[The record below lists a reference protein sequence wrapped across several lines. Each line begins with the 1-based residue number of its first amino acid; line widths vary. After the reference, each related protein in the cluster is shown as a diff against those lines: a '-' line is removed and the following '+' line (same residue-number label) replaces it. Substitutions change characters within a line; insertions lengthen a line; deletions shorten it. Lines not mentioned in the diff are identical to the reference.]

1 MSFPHALRPD
11 IVGEAGVVVAG
22 HPLAA
27 QAGLEVLRGG
37 GGAVDAAV
45 AAAAVL
51 AVVRPH
57 MCGLGGDAF
66 ALVYEPE
73 RRSVVALNG
82 SGRSCRAA
90 TPEALAARGHSD
102 RIPWKGPAVATLTV
116 PGAVAAWADLL
127 DRFGSRPLAALL
139 EPARDLAA
147 RGFPMYRRLAET
159 IAATR
164 FDDPA
169 LEAIVKPGGRV
180 PAVGERLAQPALA
193 ATLEAL
199 AAEGPAAFYRGR
211 IARALAAFSARSGGF
226 LDAED
231 LAGHRSEWVAPLAA
245 PFAGRTV
252 VAMPPNASG
261 LALLL
266 LLRLAD
272 GLELDRF
279 DWSDPEAVHRW
290 VEAKKAAYAD
300 RDRYLADPDAMEV
313 PAEALLADD
322 YVARRRAGLD
332 LVRASV
338 YGPGEIAGGAGAA
351 GRASEPDVAGG
362 AGRPR
367 TTGERTRAAGR
378 GGAGGDTTYLCVVD
392 RRGCGVSLMQSLF
405 QSFGAGLADPET
417 GIIWHNRGAGFT
429 LAPGHPNRLA
439 PRKRP
444 FHTLCPALV
453 LGPRGDLEALLGTPG
468 AHAQPQTLAQI
479 AHALF
484 RLGASPQEAIELPR
498 WRHDADPDEALST
511 AAASPAAE
519 GPAAAACAAGGRP
532 GVVVLE
538 GRFPEA
544 TRAGLEARGHTVRTI
559 EPWAP
564 STGGAAVIRIDAR
577 TRLRTAGADPRRDGY
592 AVAELA

>member
-1 MSFPHALRPD
+1 MSIPQALRPD

-27 QAGLEVLRGG
+27 QVGLEVLRSG

-66 ALVYEPE
+66 VLVYDPD
-73 RRSVVALNG
+73 RRSAVALNG
-82 SGRSCRAA
+82 SGRSGRAA
-90 TPEALAARGHSD
+90 TPEALAARSHRD
-102 RIPWKGPAVATLTV
+102 RVPWKGPAVATLTV

-139 EPARDLAA
+139 GPARDLAA

-193 ATLEAL
+193 ATLDAVI
-199 AAEGPAAFYRGR
+199 AEGPAAFYRGR
-211 IARALAAFSARSGGF
+211 VARALAAFSARHGGF
-226 LDAED
+226 LDAAD
-231 LAGHRSEWVAPLAA
+231 LAEHRSEWVEPLAA

-252 VAMPPNASG
+252 LGMPPNASG

-266 LLRLAD
+266 LLRLAE
-272 GLELDRF
+272 GLGLDRF
-279 DWSDPEAVHRW
+279 DRSDPEAVHRW

-300 RDRYLADPDAMEV
+300 RDRHLADPDAMEV
-313 PAEALLADD
+313 PAAAFLADA
-322 YVARRRAGLD
+322 YVARRRAELD
-332 LVRASV
+332 LAQASV
-338 YGPGEIAGGAGAA
+338 YAPAPGPLAA
-351 GRASEPDVAGG
+351 A
-362 AGRPR
+362 
-367 TTGERTRAAGR
+367 
-378 GGAGGDTTYLCVVD
+378 AGGDTTYLCVVD

-405 QSFGAGLADPET
+405 QSFGAGVADPET
-417 GIIWHNRGAGFT
+417 GVIWHNRGAGFT
-429 LAPGHPNRLA
+429 LAAGHPNRLA

-453 LGPRGDLEALLGTPG
+453 LGPQGNLEALLGTPG

-479 AHALF
+479 ADALF

-498 WRHDADPDEALST
+498 WRHDADPDEAIST
-511 AAASPAAE
+511 AAASPTAV
-519 GPAAAACAAGGRP
+519 GAAAAGGAAAATRAAGGRP

-544 TRAGLEARGHTVRTI
+544 TRAGLEARGHTVRVI

-564 STGGAAVIRIDAR
+564 STGGAAVIRIDPR
-577 TRLRTAGADPRRDGY
+577 TGLRTAGADPRRDGY
-592 AVAELA
+592 AVAEPA